1 MQAINSAFSSREH
14 QVQKLRR
21 VWRTFRIWLVW
32 GGGIAIACLT
42 TACSLT
48 ASPEPVREIQ
58 IQQDWAVKQGD
69 RLANHLVVAG
79 LGDISIQLGGDAVYA
94 PFPGRVQPS
103 AASCVL
109 YSTPEIPAYLFR
121 LCGLSQTQLGEISTG
136 TAIGTGDYLHFTTLR
151 KQPDGTWTIVE
162 PAKDI
167 LERILTS
174 P

>member
-1 MQAINSAFSSREH
+1 MNRLIGQQQFIQQLF
-14 QVQKLRR
+14 QTFK
-21 VWRTFRIWLVW
+21 VWLLW
-32 GGGIAIACLT
+32 GSGIAIALIT
-42 TACSLT
+42 TACSLR

-58 IQQDWAVKQGD
+58 IQQNWAVKQGD

-79 LGDISIQLGGDAVYA
+79 LGDISIQLSGDAVYA
-94 PFPGRVQPS
+94 PFPGRAQPS
-103 AASCVL
+103 IEGCVL

-121 LCGLSQTQLGEISTG
+121 LCGLTQTNLGEISKG

-151 KQPDGTWTIVE
+151 RQPDGTWTIVE
-162 PAKDI
+162 PGKDI

>member
-1 MQAINSAFSSREH
+1 MG
-14 QVQKLRR
+14 QVMPQQGSIQWLFQTLKLFQPLK
-21 VWRTFRIWLVW
+21 VWFFW
-32 GGGIAIACLT
+32 GSGIAIALVT
-42 TACSLT
+42 AACSLT
-48 ASPEPVREIQ
+48 TSPEPVREIQ
-58 IQQDWAVKQGD
+58 IQQNWAVKQGD

-79 LGDISIQLGGDAVYA
+79 LGDISIQLGGDAAYA

-103 AASCVL
+103 ADRCVL

-121 LCGLSQTQLGEISTG
+121 LCGLSQTHLGAISTG

-151 KQPDGTWTIVE
+151 RQPDGTWTIVE
-162 PAKDI
+162 PGKDI